1 MRSSIRFSVIASWSN
16 SSLRGP
22 TGMRWRVSPAMIASA
37 ELLIE

>member
-16 SSLRGP
+16 SSLP